1 MVMQIKLVVV
11 VVVVVSHCK
20 SFLWGGGGNGS
31 VGLWLILLN
40 TGCCTIY
47 EKSCIL
53 EIEN

>member
-1 MVMQIKLVVV
+1 MGL
-11 VVVVVSHCK
+11 K
-20 SFLWGGGGNGS
+20 SPWEFFLFGGG

-40 TGCCTIY
+40 TGYYTLY

>member
-1 MVMQIKLVVV
+1 MGL
-11 VVVVVSHCK
+11 K
-20 SFLWGGGGNGS
+20 SPWEFFFVGVG

-40 TGCCTIY
+40 MGYYILY